1 MKLATV
7 RDGDGF
13 HVVVRTRRTGGGLW
27 VSVSDAALAVLG
39 DDRCPESLAD
49 LLARDGPRLKTARSV
64 AEASGAGT
72 LPRGVRRW
80 QPDRVSFAPPVPHPG
95 AYLDFY
101 TFEGH
106 VRASRARRGLEVP
119 EEWYR
124 HPAYYRS
131 NHRSFIGDGGEAWFP
146 AGESKMD
153 FELEVAAI
161 LGAPLA
167 GPTAAE
173 AEAAIAGYC
182 LLNDWSARSI
192 QREAM
197 AVGLGPAKAK
207 DFATSLGP
215 WLVTPDEL
223 GDLGNVALTATVNG
237 EEWCRGSLA
246 GMRWGW
252 GAMISYAGEGARFE
266 PGDVFGSGTI
276 AGGCGL
282 EMDRFLAPG
291 DVVELN
297 GGELFGSLSGTVR
310 RREG

>member
-7 RDGDGF
+7 RDGDGL
-13 HVVVRTRRTGGGLW
+13 HVAVLTKRSDGDLW
-27 VSVSDAALAVLG
+27 VSVPGAALAVLG
-39 DDRCPESLAD
+39 DERCPESLAG
-49 LLARDGPRLKTARSV
+49 LLWRDGPKLLTARLVS
-64 AEASGAGT
+64 EATREGT
-72 LPRGVRRW
+72 IPRGVGRW
-80 QPDRVSFAPPVPHPG
+80 RPGEAAFAPPVPHPG
-95 AYLDFY
+95 SFLDFY
-101 TFEGH
+101 AFEQH

-124 HPAYYRS
+124 HPVYYRS
-131 NHRSFIGDGGEAWFP
+131 NHRSLIGDGGEAWFP
-146 AGESKMD
+146 AGESRMD

-182 LLNDWSARSI
+182 LLNDWSARAI
-192 QREAM
+192 QREVM

-215 WLVTPDEL
+215 WLVTSDEA
-223 GDLGNVALTATVNG
+223 GDLASVELSARVNG
-237 EEWCRGSLA
+237 EEWCRGTLA

-252 GAMISYAGEGARFE
+252 GTMISFAGEEARFE

-276 AGGCGL
+276 GGGCGL
-282 EMDRFLAPG
+282 EIDRFLAPG
-291 DVVELN
+291 DVVELS
-297 GGELFGSLSGTVR
+297 GGELLGSLSGVVR